1 MSHESNIRK
10 GAAEIARLHRL
21 IHECYGENGR
31 KDEWRRACTALYEG
45 YDTWA
50 FPGGLDAGMS
60 ALKKGDLQARN
71 AAILFLEIDPMF
83 FRSGYIKEEIIRRL
97 KQFDLTSSEVDRV
110 HSAVLR
116 VVKTR
121 SCRELRQYRS
131 LARRF
136 ATSALVEALR
146 NLANDADPATSQRAR
161 WVLRTVE
168 E

>member
-1 MSHESNIRK
+1 M
-10 GAAEIARLHRL
+10 HRL
-21 IHECYGENGR
+21 IHECYGMKGR
-31 KDEWRRACTALYEG
+31 EDDWRGACSAFREG
-45 YDTWA
+45 YDAWT

-60 ALKKGDLQARN
+60 ALKKGDSHAQN

-110 HSAVLR
+110 HSAILR
-116 VVKTR
+116 VVRTR

-136 ATSALVEALR
+136 ATPGLVEALR
-146 NLANDADPATSQRAR
+146 NLANDVAPATSQRAR
-161 WVLRTVE
+161 WVLRTFE